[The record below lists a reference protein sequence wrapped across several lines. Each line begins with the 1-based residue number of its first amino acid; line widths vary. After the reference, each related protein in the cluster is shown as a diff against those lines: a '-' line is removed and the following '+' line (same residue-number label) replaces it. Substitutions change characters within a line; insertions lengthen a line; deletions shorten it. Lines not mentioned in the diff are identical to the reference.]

1 MCHDRYTHN
10 SMEIKS
16 IEAVNITG
24 RDTGEKLY
32 QTELRSHIHGITL
45 VTELHLL
52 NYWTLSTK
60 QLIQIIQIQII
71 CMHIMHKWFMLN
83 CG

>member
-16 IEAVNITG
+16 IEVVNITG
-24 RDTGEKLY
+24 RDTGKKSY

-45 VTELHLL
+45 VT
-52 NYWTLSTK
+52 
-60 QLIQIIQIQII
+60 
-71 CMHIMHKWFMLN
+71 
-83 CG
+83 

>member
-1 MCHDRYTHN
+1 
-10 SMEIKS
+10 MEIKS

-24 RDTGEKLY
+24 RDTGKKSY
-32 QTELRSHIHGITL
+32 QIELRSNIHGITL
-45 VTELHLL
+45 VTELHML
-52 NYWTLSTK
+52 NYWTLSMK

-71 CMHIMHKWFMLN
+71 CMHIRFNLN